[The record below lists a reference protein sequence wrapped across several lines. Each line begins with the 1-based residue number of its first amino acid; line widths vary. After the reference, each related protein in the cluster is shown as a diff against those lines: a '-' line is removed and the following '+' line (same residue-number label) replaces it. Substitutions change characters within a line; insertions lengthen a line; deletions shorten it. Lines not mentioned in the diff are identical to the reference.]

1 MSRCVSRYFWSFI
14 LLSELS
20 FWQMMKTEE
29 RTRRYL
35 NFSRTKLRK
44 VCEERWGKASSK
56 LSLGM
61 KISHKTL
68 SPQVLTS
75 MAPNEWA
82 NMASSR
88 IALNS
93 SADLWKKDR
102 ESWNTILAHQIN
114 VLFHHQ
120 FLYVFWISIS
130 WIPLWFSTYMP
141 YIFYVSIHSFIDSA
155 QTCSL
160 SNLIESSKHS
170 FCCHGE
176 RERQERVTCLE
187 LTFLLWC
194 FQKLHILKPL
204 QKWQKTLQKW
214 QF

>member
-93 SADLWKKDR
+93 SADLWKDR

-114 VLFHHQ
+114 VLPPP
-120 FLYVFWISIS
+120 ISICV
-130 WIPLWFSTYMP
+130 LNFNFLNFFVVQ

-194 FQKLHILKPL
+194 FQKLS
-204 QKWQKTLQKW
+204 
-214 QF
+214 

>member
-75 MAPNEWA
+75 MAPNE
-82 NMASSR
+82 
-88 IALNS
+88 
-93 SADLWKKDR
+93 
-102 ESWNTILAHQIN
+102 
-114 VLFHHQ
+114 
-120 FLYVFWISIS
+120 
-130 WIPLWFSTYMP
+130 
-141 YIFYVSIHSFIDSA
+141 
-155 QTCSL
+155 
-160 SNLIESSKHS
+160 
-170 FCCHGE
+170 
-176 RERQERVTCLE
+176 
-187 LTFLLWC
+187 
-194 FQKLHILKPL
+194 
-204 QKWQKTLQKW
+204 
-214 QF
+214 